1 MGSSGHVFCAQ
12 EEERLLW
19 FTQLC
24 FYLLYCCFRDWLVDE
39 GELGL
44 KSPTRMSGSDNHLE
58 AVNCKFDDGTEA
70 VTDEIMCLSWFSSKH
85 ESSKLQCTLT
95 CTFITINIEQKSST
109 ILLHYECLQ
118 ENVVLHEVKAFN

>member
-1 MGSSGHVFCAQ
+1 MGSSSHGFCAQ

-44 KSPTRMSGSDNHLE
+44 KSPARMSGSDNHLE

-70 VTDEIMCLSWFSSKH
+70 VTDEITCLSWFSSKH
-85 ESSKLQCTLT
+85 ISQVSC
-95 CTFITINIEQKSST
+95 
-109 ILLHYECLQ
+109 
-118 ENVVLHEVKAFN
+118 NVL